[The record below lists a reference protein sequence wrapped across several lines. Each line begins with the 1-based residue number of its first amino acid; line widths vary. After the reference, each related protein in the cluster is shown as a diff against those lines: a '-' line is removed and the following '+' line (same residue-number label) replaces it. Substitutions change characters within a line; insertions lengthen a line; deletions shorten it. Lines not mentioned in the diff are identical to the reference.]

1 MADITII
8 TKVEPE
14 GSGTV
19 TVDGTYEP
27 DTVITLKAI
36 PNEGFMFDKWSDG
49 CMTAVRTITVTAPE
63 EYTEPEEYTANFIPN
78 ENGGEGQS
86 IGNGMLAFKHG
97 AYISNNT
104 NNKTTYGFMLL
115 EDCNSEINGRFKYCI
130 KPTINTV
137 KKHLG
142 KDENL
147 YNVFFIQSNN
157 AINDRATPSDIVN
170 IILSNPIL
178 IVKNIG
184 EYKDNDSTKES
195 IISALYK
202 LNKDELHKYIK
213 NDDGS
218 IIHPPAKGKELNFI
232 EYDDFCIN
240 ATYSNKNGFNSELER
255 VLNENSLENYLGTYN
270 E

>member
-8 TKVEPE
+8 TKVKPE

-63 EYTEPEEYTANFIPN
+63 EYTEPEEYTAIFRPN
-78 ENGGEGQS
+78 ENGGEEQS

-97 AYISNNT
+97 AYISNND
-104 NNKTTYGFMLL
+104 NPQSYGFMLL
-115 EDCNSEINGRFKYCI
+115 EDCNSEIDYRFKYCT
-130 KPTINTV
+130 KPTINIV
-137 KKHLG
+137 NSYLG

-147 YNVFFIQSNN
+147 YNVFFVQSNT
-157 AINDRATPSDIVN
+157 AINDRVTSSDIAHM
-170 IILSNPIL
+170 ILSNPIL

-184 EYKDNDSTKES
+184 EYKDNGSPKRS

-202 LNKDELHKYIK
+202 LNKDELYKYIK
-213 NDDGS
+213 NDDSS
-218 IIHPPAKGKELNFI
+218 IIHPQGTGKELNFI

-255 VLNENSLENYLGTYN
+255 VLNENISLENYLGTI
-270 E
+270 